1 MLSMLPSLLMPVIVL
16 IVFVF
21 LTIRLG
27 LFSAR
32 ESGGRYTF
40 VIGGVLILAA
50 SIWQAVKQ
58 TPEYGDWFVLS
69 AYPVIDFAQ
78 FGLLTLG
85 IMLTVIGLALYAD
98 YWQTQRDDIET
109 RQSRLSI
116 LDNLHHD
123 ARQPYHLLELLNIS
137 LKEIMLHLPMASG
150 ALFLVNRT
158 QRRFVLTSSQG
169 LSKEETALAEY
180 YPLGRNIVS
189 QALELGDP
197 TLVSKFEFIDRSGD
211 AKGTRFKS
219 CLILPL
225 TTGMEK
231 IGVLTLWS
239 EEAKQFS
246 TTDIEYLEPV
256 VQWLAEKIR
265 SARLARELSQ
275 AQAGSEKQ
283 SAGFTGMLSRFGAV
297 SRALNASDPLTA
309 FCQAMAGTIGSE
321 SVHLCGMQ
329 EGELVIHGG
338 STPMLEIS
346 ENYRT
351 ALIDA
356 VDRTRPL
363 IINQENTDPDQA
375 KGVIASSLVFPLVS
389 KGRQDALLFVRDG
402 RPFKVSDD
410 DLAMLE
416 SFAWLAALVLRRGDG
431 DKLSLMKRTGFDAVL
446 RMLKSD
452 SNVRRFK
459 EDPGEFIRTMTGAL
473 PFETIGLSF
482 FRDEGGALIP
492 AEVTGEEQTVSD
504 LSFEVFAGEG
514 ALGDAS
520 LYGEPQFAFGQDQ
533 VEASLASYD
542 GTNREAFNGLFGES
556 GTPSF
561 VACLP
566 ITVVD
571 DVVGVALLAVYDLQE
586 TDRGELERLLLL
598 AAELYAL
605 RLTMVM
611 LLNRAKEETPPQ
623 TSTPVTTLTA
633 DASALEELNDRFSAM
648 IGIAELAEK
657 RPDISGETEA
667 VFRQIVEEAGD
678 ALKFFK
684 LNVTAKQAE
693 SDEAE
698 STSVKKEEGVN
709 NSIEDVLESLHVS
722 GDLYMAGQRP
732 REIRLK
738 LDALD
743 PIGLASDEVRGLFE
757 SVLNRF
763 SSIAHDD
770 DVISVATYTQD
781 GYAYLDVSRHPRNFP
796 PVKQVAG
803 FGQYS
808 LSKTAFKN
816 RPGDVYLRHL
826 KESESYYSVDS
837 ASAVP
842 SFLSFKFP
850 LRRAD
855 EQAPGEG
862 PVSLL
867 AIDDHEVI
875 LDLISAM
882 GKSLGY
888 SVTTALSGEEGLEL
902 AREER
907 FDLILTD
914 LALPGV
920 SGLDVA
926 SRIRAD
932 HPELPIIL
940 VTGWESKLDSAE
952 LSASGI
958 SRVLYKPFR
967 IEQLTDIVQS
977 VIARS

>member
-16 IVFVF
+16 VVFVF

-50 SIWQAVKQ
+50 SVWQAVKE
-58 TPEYGDWFVLS
+58 TPEYSDWFVLS
-69 AYPVIDFAQ
+69 AYPMIDFAQ
-78 FGLLTLG
+78 FVLLTLG
-85 IMLTVIGLALYAD
+85 IMLTVVGLALYAD

-109 RQSRLSI
+109 RKSRLSI

-137 LKEIMLHLPMASG
+137 LKEIMLQQPMASG

-180 YPLGRNIVS
+180 YPLGRNIAS

-197 TLVSKFEFIDRSGD
+197 TLVSRFEFIDRSGG
-211 AKGTRFKS
+211 AVATRFKS

-225 TTGMEK
+225 TSGMEK
-231 IGVLTLWS
+231 IGLLILWS
-239 EEAKQFS
+239 EETKHFS
-246 TTDIEYLEPV
+246 TTDIEYLAPV

-275 AQAGSEKQ
+275 AQAGSEEQ
-283 SAGFTGMLSRFGAV
+283 SAGFAGMLTRFGAV

-329 EGELVIHGG
+329 EGELVIHSG

-389 KGRQDALLFVRDG
+389 KDRQDALLFVRSG
-402 RPFKVSDD
+402 HPFKVNDD

-416 SFAWLAALVLRRGDG
+416 SFAWLAALVLRRDDG
-431 DKLSLMKRTGFDAVL
+431 DKLSLMRRTGFDAVL
-446 RMLKSD
+446 KMLKSD
-452 SNVRRFK
+452 SKVHRFE
-459 EDPGEFIRTMTGAL
+459 EDPGEFIRTMVEAL
-473 PFETIGLSF
+473 PFEAIGLSF
-482 FRDEGGALIP
+482 YRDEGGALTP
-492 AEVTGEEQTVSD
+492 AAVTGVGLDVGD
-504 LSFEVFAGEG
+504 LSFEVFSGEG

-520 LYGEPQFAFGQDQ
+520 LYGDAQFAFGKDQ
-533 VEASLASYD
+533 VKASLESYD
-542 GTNREAFNGLFGES
+542 GTNRDVFNSLFGES
-556 GTPSF
+556 GTPDF

-571 DVVGVALLAVYDLQE
+571 DVVGVTLFAVYDLQE
-586 TDRGELERLLLL
+586 RDRGEMERLLLL

-605 RLTMVM
+605 RLTMVK
-611 LLNRAKEETPPQ
+611 LLNLAREETSGQ
-623 TSTPVTTLTA
+623 MSAPVMSAT
-633 DASALEELNDRFSAM
+633 ASAGALAEINDRFAAI
-648 IGIAELAEK
+648 IGIAKLAEK
-657 RPDISGETEA
+657 RPDISGENEA
-667 VFRQIVEEAGD
+667 VLRQIIEEAEETLEFLRQNLAPAVDGPG
-678 ALKFFK
+678 
-684 LNVTAKQAE
+684 NSEPIEIVRAK
-693 SDEAE
+693 
-698 STSVKKEEGVN
+698 GVN
-709 NSIEDVLESLHVS
+709 DTIEEVLESLHVS

-738 LDALD
+738 LDALG
-743 PIGLASDEVRGLFE
+743 PIALATDEIRDLFE

-808 LSKTAFKN
+808 LSKTALEN

-826 KESESYYSVDS
+826 KGAESYYSVDNT
-837 ASAVP
+837 SAVP

-850 LRRAD
+850 LRRID
-855 EQAPGEG
+855 ESTPAEG

-888 SVTTALSGEEGLEL
+888 HVTTALSGEEGLEL
-902 AREER
+902 AREGR

-914 LALPGV
+914 LTLPGV

-926 SRIRAD
+926 RRIRAD
-932 HPELPIIL
+932 SPELPIIL
-940 VTGWESKLDSAE
+940 VTGWESKLDSVE